1 MESHQ
6 AVSEN
11 VAESTEAQ
19 EKATETKRHVANYIL
34 SEEELSKV
42 TIQCVI
48 FSNSN
53 SKVRV
58 LHNHPYVVSV
68 TIKLFMNVLLRR
80 LLSLHC

>member
-1 MESHQ
+1 MKLHQ

-19 EKATETKRHVANYIL
+19 EKATETKRLVANYIL

-58 LHNHPYVVSV
+58 ST
-68 TIKLFMNVLLRR
+68 TIHM
-80 LLSLHC
+80 